1 MALYEGTCPMISPDY
16 SIKPMTRPDLD
27 LAIDWAAAA
36 GWNPGLYDA
45 DCFYAADPTGFL
57 MGQLADE
64 PIAAISVVKYGATFG
79 FLGLYI
85 VKPAFRGQGYG
96 LQLWHAGL
104 ETLKGRN
111 VALDG
116 VVAQQDN
123 YIRSGFRLAH
133 RNIRYQGIRPTQL
146 PDLPPSV
153 QSSLVSLASLPFSTV
168 LEYDQAVFLAARSA
182 FLKCWL
188 AQPGSHAI
196 GLVHHQKL
204 AGYGVLRPCREGY
217 KIGPL
222 FADTPDFAEE
232 IFLALIAQIELGST
246 FYLDVPEPNS
256 PAVTLAERYGLISV
270 FETARM
276 YNQQIPPLPLERI
289 FGVTTFELG

>member
-1 MALYEGTCPMISPDY
+1 MVSPDY
-16 SIKPMTRPDLD
+16 LIKPMTRPDLD

-36 GWNPGLYDA
+36 GWNPGLHDA

-57 MGQLADE
+57 MGWLADE
-64 PIAAISVVKYGATFG
+64 PIAAISVVKYGASFG

-96 LQLWHAGL
+96 LQLWQAGL
-104 ETLKGRN
+104 DTLKGRN
-111 VALDG
+111 VGLDG

-123 YIRSGFRLAH
+123 YVRSGFRLAH
-133 RNIRYQGIRPTQL
+133 RSVRYQGTRPTHL
-146 PDLPPSV
+146 PDLPSSV
-153 QSSLVSLASLPFSTV
+153 QSSQVSLASLPFSTV
-168 LEYDQAVFLAARSA
+168 LAYDQAIFLAARSA
-182 FLKCWL
+182 FLKGWL
-188 AQPGSHAI
+188 AQPGHHAI

-204 AGYGVLRPCREGY
+204 AGYGVLRPCREGC

-222 FADTPDFAEE
+222 FADTPGFAEE
-232 IFLALIAQIELGST
+232 IFLALITQIEPGST

-256 PAVTLAERYGLISV
+256 PAVALAEKYGLISV

>member
-1 MALYEGTCPMISPDY
+1 MALYGGTYPMILSDY
-16 SIKPMTRPDLD
+16 SIRPMTRRDLD
-27 LAIDWAAAA
+27 LAIEWAAAA
-36 GWNPGLYDA
+36 GWNPGLHDA
-45 DCFYAADPTGFL
+45 DCFYTADPTGFL
-57 MGQLADE
+57 IGQLAGE

-85 VKPAFRGQGYG
+85 VKTEFRGQGYG
-96 LQLWHAGL
+96 LKLWHAGL
-104 ETLKGRN
+104 KTLEGRN
-111 VALDG
+111 VGLDG
-116 VVAQQDN
+116 VVAQQAN
-123 YIRSGFRLAH
+123 YIRSGFQLAH
-133 RNIRYQGIRPTQL
+133 RNIRYRGTCPFQL
-146 PDLPPSV
+146 PDPPPDT
-153 QSSLVSLASLPFSTV
+153 QSSLASLDLLPFRAV

-188 AQPGSHAI
+188 AQPGSDAI
-196 GLVHHQKL
+196 GLVHHQKI

-232 IFLALIAQIELGST
+232 ILLALMTHIEPGSA

-256 PAVTLAERYGLISV
+256 PAVALAEKYGLISV

>member
-1 MALYEGTCPMISPDY
+1 MVSPDY
-16 SIKPMTRPDLD
+16 LIKPMTRRDLD
-27 LAIDWAAAA
+27 LAIEWAAAA
-36 GWNPGLYDA
+36 GWNPGWHDA
-45 DCFYAADPTGFL
+45 DCFYTADPTGFL
-57 MGQLADE
+57 MGWLAGE
-64 PIAAISVVKYGATFG
+64 PIAAISGVKYGASFG

-104 ETLKGRN
+104 DTLKGRN
-111 VALDG
+111 VGLDG
-116 VVAQQDN
+116 VVAQQAN
-123 YIRSGFRLAH
+123 YIRSGFQLAH
-133 RNIRYQGIRPTQL
+133 RNVRYRGTRPSQL
-146 PDLPPSV
+146 PDPPPDKQSSPDN
-153 QSSLVSLASLPFSTV
+153 QSSLVSLDLLPFRAA
-168 LEYDQAVFLAARSA
+168 LEYDQAVFLAARPA

-188 AQPGSHAI
+188 AQPGSDAI
-196 GLVHHQKL
+196 GLVHHQKI

-222 FADTPDFAEE
+222 FADTPDFAEK
-232 IFLALIAQIELGST
+232 ILLALMTQIEPGSA

-256 PAVTLAERYGLISV
+256 PAVALAEKYGLISV

-276 YNQQIPPLPLERI
+276 YSQQIPSPPLERI